1 MMKCEAMVGGS
12 SDNDSPYHER
22 KPRGREV
29 WPKVG
34 IAINHSE
41 NVDQAS
47 EQGRKPTPQPAA
59 KSGTTAGTPPPLQ
72 QLEGRDRR
80 SPATGVVEL
89 ESGW

>member
-22 KPRGREV
+22 KPRAR
-29 WPKVG
+29 PKVG

-47 EQGRKPTPQPAA
+47 EQGRKPTPQPTA
-59 KSGTTAGTPPPLQ
+59 KSGITAGTPPPLQ